1 MDRVSMRYDNFKEFC
16 HQILPDNEF
25 VQMLQ
30 TTPLPLFIHTIKHHH
45 QDNKSVDEIC
55 NIIFDK
61 ANIDTT
67 KLKEMDLKKFN
78 RYVNYFSDV
87 LKSLA

>member
-1 MDRVSMRYDNFKEFC
+1 MDTVSMRYDGFKAFC

-30 TTPLPLFIHTIKHHH
+30 TTPLPLFIQTIKIHHEDH
-45 QDNKSVDEIC
+45 KSVDEIC
-55 NIIFDK
+55 NAIFEK
-61 ANIDTT
+61 ANVDTT
-67 KLKEMDLKKFN
+67 KLKEVDLKKFN

-87 LKSLA
+87 IKSLA